1 MNSIIL
7 NKLHECCFSS
17 ILIPT
22 TEERLAQAKES
33 LASVDERSLES
44 MRSILLNDTNGS
56 NSIQSAYHREEM
68 LGGLQVGT
76 CATITMDLGKQEFY
90 ARKGPG
96 STPDFHLYD

>member
-7 NKLHECCFSS
+7 NKLHGCCFSS

-33 LASVDERSLES
+33 LASVDERSLEN